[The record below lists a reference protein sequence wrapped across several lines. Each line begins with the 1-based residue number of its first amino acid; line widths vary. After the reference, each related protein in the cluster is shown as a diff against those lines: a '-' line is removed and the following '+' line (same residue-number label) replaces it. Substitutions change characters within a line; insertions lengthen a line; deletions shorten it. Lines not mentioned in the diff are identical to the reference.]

1 MARAARVSIRLMER
15 LFIFAL
21 LTPAPAMPEPNRTSK
36 RLFYRGEVMSQ
47 YTKYIATLADA
58 TKFYYS
64 DSELMELCTSFDV
77 DLSYHLLSGVPH
89 LAWVRSLI
97 QYIEHGNNR
106 RFLQVLVL
114 SLLSRAREGVAR
126 TGYEKRTHHQSM
138 LDLLTPL
145 EAELQEGGIPSEW
158 TVPEKNPV
166 TAGSEARD
174 FLGKAE
180 TEVTVVDNR
189 VGINTLDCLRDVKQH
204 IRIVTG
210 QQANSLEDN
219 FESALR
225 DFKSEGHAIDVR
237 RHPKLQDRFI
247 LFNNRCW
254 VAGSSLR
261 DAGGKAFN
269 VIELF
274 ESKAL
279 IYAEVTKKWEES
291 VPLELPSIGDG
302 QGDAGD

>member
-1 MARAARVSIRLMER
+1 MLMER
-15 LFIFAL
+15 LFIFKHL
-21 LTPAPAMPEPNRTSK
+21 VSVPARPEPGRTGK
-36 RLFYRGEVMSQ
+36 IFFYRGDIMSQ

-64 DSELMELCTSFDV
+64 DSELMELCTAFDV

-97 QYIEHGNNR
+97 QYIDHGNNR

-138 LDLLTPL
+138 VDLLTL
-145 EAELQEGGIPSEW
+145 LDAELQEGGIPGEW

-180 TEVTVVDNR
+180 TEVTIVDNR
-189 VGINTLDCLRDVKQH
+189 LGIITLDCLRDVNQH

-219 FESALR
+219 FERALR

-237 RHPKLQDRFI
+237 RHPKLHDRFI

-254 VAGSSLR
+254 LSGSSLR
-261 DAGGKAFN
+261 DAGEKAFN
-269 VIELF
+269 VIELID
-274 ESKAL
+274 SKAQ
-279 IYAEVTKKWEES
+279 IFAEVTKKWEES
-291 VPLELPSIGDG
+291 IPLELPSKENG
-302 QGDAGD
+302 

>member
-1 MARAARVSIRLMER
+1 MARAARISIRLMER
-15 LFIFAL
+15 LFIFKHLIPDQAK
-21 LTPAPAMPEPNRTSK
+21 PEPCRTGK
-36 RLFYRGEVMSQ
+36 TLFYRGEKMAQ
-47 YTKYIATLADA
+47 YTEYIATLADA
-58 TKFYYS
+58 SKFYYS
-64 DSELMELCTSFDV
+64 DSELMELCTAFEV

-97 QYIEHGNNR
+97 QYIDHGNNR
-106 RFLQVLVL
+106 RFLQVLAS

-138 LDLLTPL
+138 VDLLTSL
-145 EAELQEGGIPSEW
+145 EEELREGGIPSEL

-180 TEVTVVDNR
+180 TEITIVDNR
-189 VGINTLDCLRDVKQH
+189 VGINTLACLRDVNQH

-210 QQANSLEDN
+210 QQSNSLEDN
-219 FESALR
+219 FERALQ

-254 VAGSSLR
+254 VAGSSLK
-261 DAGGKAFN
+261 DAGEKAFN
-269 VIELF
+269 VIELID
-274 ESKAL
+274 SKAP
-279 IYAEVTKKWEES
+279 IYAEVTRKWEES
-291 VPLELPSIGDG
+291 VPLELP
-302 QGDAGD
+302 

>member
-1 MARAARVSIRLMER
+1 LARAARISIRLMER
-15 LFIFAL
+15 LFIFKHLIPDQAK
-21 LTPAPAMPEPNRTSK
+21 PEPCRTGK
-36 RLFYRGEVMSQ
+36 TLFYRGEKMAQ
-47 YTKYIATLADA
+47 YTEYIATLADA
-58 TKFYYS
+58 SKFYYS
-64 DSELMELCTSFDV
+64 DSELMELCTAFEV

-97 QYIEHGNNR
+97 QYIDHGNNR
-106 RFLQVLVL
+106 RFLQVLAS

-138 LDLLTPL
+138 VDLLTSL
-145 EAELQEGGIPSEW
+145 EEELREGGIPSEL

-180 TEVTVVDNR
+180 TEITIVDNR
-189 VGINTLDCLRDVKQH
+189 VGINTLACLRDVNQH

-210 QQANSLEDN
+210 QQSNSLEDN
-219 FESALR
+219 FERALQ

-254 VAGSSLR
+254 VAGSSLK
-261 DAGGKAFN
+261 DAGEKAFN
-269 VIELF
+269 VIELID
-274 ESKAL
+274 SKAP
-279 IYAEVTKKWEES
+279 IYAEVTRKWEES
-291 VPLELPSIGDG
+291 VPLELP
-302 QGDAGD
+302 